1 MIQGDFNIAH
11 IMASILETKEGGKK
25 CFAHL
30 AKESNSFVIVVNV
43 GLNYLINSDGS
54 KREFIQHF
62 GAFAPFS
69 NKTANRFFRAIS
81 GSGLLRQ
88 LQQVRGENNLSN
100 ELKRLDYSITQGSLV
115 YKELYKC
122 HNPQE
127 TIRDFLQFVKTM
139 TAASKSRKF
148 CFILKD
154 ETQVKYFNDF
164 FVKNFS
170 RFSLKLRSV
179 MCTSLDSILKYVK
192 SNYNVEDLVTL
203 QAEANKEQ
211 ELIKLLI
218 SKSDLMCVSLFE
230 SFCIILSIESNSQN
244 MQILLKQILQA
255 EVNQK
260 KEKKKVY
267 QRHKST
273 EHKLVSDSTTGEKD
287 ETKEKLLLTAASARF
302 DPVPKETALHE
313 ASALAETYQLKY
325 DIKEE
330 RKENEL

>member
-1 MIQGDFNIAH
+1 M
-11 IMASILETKEGGKK
+11 
-25 CFAHL
+25 
-30 AKESNSFVIVVNV
+30 
-43 GLNYLINSDGS
+43 
-54 KREFIQHF
+54 
-62 GAFAPFS
+62 
-69 NKTANRFFRAIS
+69 
-81 GSGLLRQ
+81 
-88 LQQVRGENNLSN
+88 RGENNLSN
-100 ELKRLDYSITQGSLV
+100 ELKRLDYSIAQGSLV

-203 QAEANKEQ
+203 QAEANKGQ

-255 EVNQK
+255 EVKQ
-260 KEKKKVY
+260 KKVY
-267 QRHKST
+267 QRQKPT
-273 EHKLVSDSTTGEKD
+273 EHKLVSDSTTGEKE
-287 ETKEKLLLTAASARF
+287 ETKEKLLLTTA
-302 DPVPKETALHE
+302 KETALHE

-330 RKENEL
+330 RKENEPLDKTELERRH